1 MMKKFLRFC
10 YNQIPVRERAATLV
24 AALFE
29 HGCILLAA
37 YAAAMLIDGMAGE
50 RMLADA
56 GWRYLLLLA
65 AALAVQAVCGALG
78 RYLLSGIS
86 ERVRLSC
93 RKRLH
98 RLNWLSRGQ
107 GRQRQDMLNR
117 GQGLQKQDMPNKE
130 QGMQRQDMLDNAG
143 LAAYCCQHVDALDEF
158 FQKVVP
164 LVLAGL
170 IRLPLFLA
178 VFLYLDAVSG
188 LIAFVTM
195 PVAPVM
201 LYLLGRLAAG
211 ASAEQW
217 DRQSE
222 LNRGFYELMQGVVT
236 LKLFRRTAAAL
247 REMEDLAR
255 HHSESSLRV
264 LRIAFLSAFAVELLT
279 TLSIAVLA
287 VGIGLRVLAGSLD
300 FATGFLVLLLAPE
313 FFMPVRSAGMAF
325 HVLMN
330 TRAALQELA
339 EAEKI
344 GTAAEL
350 AAGAEGSNTNSEIT
364 AEAEQRSMGGSVLA
378 GAEGSGTGSKMLAG
392 AGESGNHALKLPG
405 GTFAVVTGSSGA
417 GKTTLLRRMAGLLP
431 PAGWQFLLAGYDLGA
446 LPEGTRQKIIGYV
459 PQEPHVYAA
468 SLRDN
473 LLLGRDFPDGELV
486 RVLELAGL
494 GSWYR
499 RQAAAGGMEAK
510 LGDGGISL
518 SNGQRHRLGLARAML
533 GSPSVL
539 LLDEVTAGLEPH
551 EEGELLDMLRQWQGS
566 GRVVVLATHRQQA
579 VSRADRVI
587 AVEAEPEIEKVEI
600 EKAEI
605 EKVEIEAEIEKIEIE
620 SESGK
625 VEGEV
630 GPCL

>member
-344 GTAAEL
+344 GTAAL
-350 AAGAEGSNTNSEIT
+350 A
-364 AEAEQRSMGGSVLA
+364 LA
-378 GAEGSGTGSKMLAG
+378 GAEGSGTASEMLAG

-533 GSPSVL
+533 GSPPVL

-551 EEGELLDMLRQWQGS
+551 EEGELLVMLRQWQEQGD
-566 GRVVVLATHRQQA
+566 RVVVLATHRQQA
-579 VSRADRVI
+579 VSRADRII
-587 AVEAEPEIEKVEI
+587 AVK
-600 EKAEI
+600 
-605 EKVEIEAEIEKIEIE
+605 
-620 SESGK
+620 
-625 VEGEV
+625 GEV
-630 GPCL
+630 GSCS

>member
-344 GTAAEL
+344 GTAAL
-350 AAGAEGSNTNSEIT
+350 
-364 AEAEQRSMGGSVLA
+364 VLA
-378 GAEGSGTGSKMLAG
+378 GAEGSGTASEMLAGADRSGTGSKMLAG

-566 GRVVVLATHRQQA
+566 GRVVVLATHRQPA

-600 EKAEI
+600 AVEAEPEI
-605 EKVEIEAEIEKIEIE
+605 EKVEIEAEIE

>member
-344 GTAAEL
+344 GTAAL
-350 AAGAEGSNTNSEIT
+350 VLAGAEGSGTASE
-364 AEAEQRSMGGSVLA
+364 MLA

-392 AGESGNHALKLPG
+392 AGESGNHALKLPE

-600 EKAEI
+600 EAEI
-605 EKVEIEAEIEKIEIE
+605 EIEIE

>member
-50 RMLADA
+50 RMPADA

-344 GTAAEL
+344 GTAAL
-350 AAGAEGSNTNSEIT
+350 ALAGAEGSGTASE
-364 AEAEQRSMGGSVLA
+364 MLA
-378 GAEGSGTGSKMLAG
+378 GADRSGTGSKMLAG

-600 EKAEI
+600 EAEI
-605 EKVEIEAEIEKIEIE
+605 EIEIE

>member
-344 GTAAEL
+344 GTAAL
-350 AAGAEGSNTNSEIT
+350 ALAGAEGSGTASE
-364 AEAEQRSMGGSVLA
+364 MLA
-378 GAEGSGTGSKMLAG
+378 GADRSGTGSKMLAG
-392 AGESGNHALKLPG
+392 AGESGNHALKLPE

-600 EKAEI
+600 EAEI
-605 EKVEIEAEIEKIEIE
+605 EKVEIEAEIEIE

>member
-50 RMLADA
+50 RMPADA

-330 TRAALQELA
+330 TKAAIQELA

-344 GTAAEL
+344 GTAAL
-350 AAGAEGSNTNSEIT
+350 
-364 AEAEQRSMGGSVLA
+364 VLA
-378 GAEGSGTGSKMLAG
+378 GAEGSGTASEMLAGADRSGTGSKMLAG
-392 AGESGNHALKLPG
+392 AGESGNHALELPG

-533 GSPSVL
+533 GSPPVL

-600 EKAEI
+600 EAEI
-605 EKVEIEAEIEKIEIE
+605 EIEIE

>member
-344 GTAAEL
+344 GTAAL
-350 AAGAEGSNTNSEIT
+350 ALAGAEGSGTASE
-364 AEAEQRSMGGSVLA
+364 MLA
-378 GAEGSGTGSKMLAG
+378 GADRSGTGSKMLAG

-551 EEGELLDMLRQWQGS
+551 EEGELLDMLRQWQDS

-600 EKAEI
+600 EA
-605 EKVEIEAEIEKIEIE
+605 EIE

-630 GPCL
+630 GPWL

>member
-107 GRQRQDMLNR
+107 GRQRQDMLDR

-344 GTAAEL
+344 GTAAL
-350 AAGAEGSNTNSEIT
+350 
-364 AEAEQRSMGGSVLA
+364 VLA
-378 GAEGSGTGSKMLAG
+378 GAEGSGTASEMLAGADRSGTGSKMLAG

-600 EKAEI
+600 EAE
-605 EKVEIEAEIEKIEIE
+605 IEIE

>member
-1 MMKKFLRFC
+1 MKKFLRFC

-107 GRQRQDMLNR
+107 GRQRQDMLDR

-344 GTAAEL
+344 GTAAL
-350 AAGAEGSNTNSEIT
+350 ALAGAEGSGTASE
-364 AEAEQRSMGGSVLA
+364 MLA
-378 GAEGSGTGSKMLAG
+378 GADRSGTGSKMLAG
-392 AGESGNHALKLPG
+392 AGESGNHALELPG

-518 SNGQRHRLGLARAML
+518 SNGQRHRLGMARAML

-600 EKAEI
+600 EAEI
-605 EKVEIEAEIEKIEIE
+605 EIEIE

>member
-344 GTAAEL
+344 GTAAL
-350 AAGAEGSNTNSEIT
+350 ALAGAEGSGTASE
-364 AEAEQRSMGGSVLA
+364 MLA
-378 GAEGSGTGSKMLAG
+378 GADRSGTGSKMLAG

-551 EEGELLDMLRQWQGS
+551 EEGGLLDMLRQWQGS
-566 GRVVVLATHRQQA
+566 GRVVVLAPHRQQA

-600 EKAEI
+600 EAE
-605 EKVEIEAEIEKIEIE
+605 IEIE

>member
-50 RMLADA
+50 RMPADA

-344 GTAAEL
+344 GTAAL
-350 AAGAEGSNTNSEIT
+350 ALAGAEGSGTASE
-364 AEAEQRSMGGSVLA
+364 MLA
-378 GAEGSGTGSKMLAG
+378 GADRSGTGSKMLAG
-392 AGESGNHALKLPG
+392 AGESGNHALELPG

-551 EEGELLDMLRQWQGS
+551 EEGVLLDMLRQWQGS

-600 EKAEI
+600 EA
-605 EKVEIEAEIEKIEIE
+605 EIEAEIEIEIE

>member
-344 GTAAEL
+344 GTAAL
-350 AAGAEGSNTNSEIT
+350 ALAGAEGSGTASE
-364 AEAEQRSMGGSVLA
+364 MLA
-378 GAEGSGTGSKMLAG
+378 GADRSGTGSKMLAG

-587 AVEAEPEIEKVEI
+587 AVEAE
-600 EKAEI
+600 AEI
-605 EKVEIEAEIEKIEIE
+605 EKVEIEAEIEIEIEIE

>member
-50 RMLADA
+50 RMPADA

-344 GTAAEL
+344 GTAAL
-350 AAGAEGSNTNSEIT
+350 
-364 AEAEQRSMGGSVLA
+364 VLA
-378 GAEGSGTGSKMLAG
+378 GAEGSGTASEMLAGADRSGTGSKMLAG
-392 AGESGNHALKLPG
+392 AGESGNHALKLTG

-587 AVEAEPEIEKVEI
+587 AVEAE
-600 EKAEI
+600 AEI
-605 EKVEIEAEIEKIEIE
+605 EKVEIEAEIEIEIE

>member
-344 GTAAEL
+344 GTAAL
-350 AAGAEGSNTNSEIT
+350 ALAGAEGSGTASE
-364 AEAEQRSMGGSVLA
+364 MLA
-378 GAEGSGTGSKMLAG
+378 GADRSGTGSKMLAG

-587 AVEAEPEIEKVEI
+587 AVEGKPEIEPEIKP
-600 EKAEI
+600 
-605 EKVEIEAEIEKIEIE
+605 EIEAEAQAEKV
-620 SESGK
+620 K
-625 VEGEV
+625 GEV
-630 GPCL
+630 GTCS

>member
-344 GTAAEL
+344 GTAAL
-350 AAGAEGSNTNSEIT
+350 ALAGAEGSGTASE
-364 AEAEQRSMGGSVLA
+364 MLA
-378 GAEGSGTGSKMLAG
+378 GADRSGTGSKMLAG
-392 AGESGNHALKLPG
+392 AGESGNHALELPG

-587 AVEAEPEIEKVEI
+587 AVEAEPEIEKPEIEKVEI
-600 EKAEI
+600 EKVEI
-605 EKVEIEAEIEKIEIE
+605 EKVEIEAEIEIE

>member
-130 QGMQRQDMLDNAG
+130 QGMQGQDMLDNAG

-264 LRIAFLSAFAVELLT
+264 LRIAFLSSFAVELLT

-344 GTAAEL
+344 GTAAL
-350 AAGAEGSNTNSEIT
+350 
-364 AEAEQRSMGGSVLA
+364 VLA
-378 GAEGSGTGSKMLAG
+378 GAEGSGTASEMLAGADRSGTGSKMLAG

-600 EKAEI
+600 EAEI
-605 EKVEIEAEIEKIEIE
+605 EIEIE

>member
-29 HGCILLAA
+29 NGCILLAA
-37 YAAAMLIDGMAGE
+37 YAAAMLIDGMAGGS
-50 RMLADA
+50 MMAGA
-56 GWRYLLLLA
+56 GWHHLLVLA
-65 AALAVQAVCGALG
+65 AALAVQAVCGTLG

-86 ERVRLSC
+86 ERVRLSY
-93 RKRLH
+93 RRQLH
-98 RLNWLSRGQ
+98 RFSF
-107 GRQRQDMLNR
+107 
-117 GQGLQKQDMPNKE
+117 
-130 QGMQRQDMLDNAG
+130 AG
-143 LAAYCCQHVDALDEF
+143 LAAYCCEHVDALDEF

-164 LVLAGL
+164 LVLTGL

-178 VFLYLDAVSG
+178 VFFYLDGVSG
-188 LIAFVTM
+188 MIAFVTM

-247 REMEDLAR
+247 EEMEELAR
-255 HHSESSLRV
+255 QHSEASLRV

-344 GTAAEL
+344 GTAAL
-350 AAGAEGSNTNSEIT
+350 ALAGAEGSGNASE
-364 AEAEQRSMGGSVLA
+364 MLA
-378 GAEGSGTGSKMLAG
+378 GADRSGTGSKMLAG
-392 AGESGNHALKLPG
+392 AGESGNHALKLTG

-486 RVLELAGL
+486 RVLELSGL

-499 RQAAAGGMEAK
+499 RQAAAGGLEAK

-551 EEGELLDMLRQWQGS
+551 EEGELLAMLRQWQEQGD
-566 GRVVVLATHRQQA
+566 RVVVLATHRQQA
-579 VSRADRVI
+579 VSRADRII
-587 AVEAEPEIEKVEI
+587 AVK
-600 EKAEI
+600 
-605 EKVEIEAEIEKIEIE
+605 
-620 SESGK
+620 
-625 VEGEV
+625 GEV
-630 GPCL
+630 GSCS

>member
-117 GQGLQKQDMPNKE
+117 GQGLQKQDMTNKE

-344 GTAAEL
+344 GTAAL
-350 AAGAEGSNTNSEIT
+350 
-364 AEAEQRSMGGSVLA
+364 VLA
-378 GAEGSGTGSKMLAG
+378 GAEGSGTASEMLAGADRSGTGSKMLAG
-392 AGESGNHALKLPG
+392 AGESGNHALKLTG

-600 EKAEI
+600 EAEI
-605 EKVEIEAEIEKIEIE
+605 EIEIE

>member
-50 RMLADA
+50 RMPADA

-344 GTAAEL
+344 GTAAL
-350 AAGAEGSNTNSEIT
+350 ALAGAEGSGTASE
-364 AEAEQRSMGGSVLA
+364 MLA
-378 GAEGSGTGSKMLAG
+378 GADRSGTGSKMLAG

-600 EKAEI
+600 EA
-605 EKVEIEAEIEKIEIE
+605 EIE
-620 SESGK
+620 SESWK

>member
-50 RMLADA
+50 RMPADA

-143 LAAYCCQHVDALDEF
+143 LAAYCCQYVDALDEF

-344 GTAAEL
+344 GTAAL
-350 AAGAEGSNTNSEIT
+350 
-364 AEAEQRSMGGSVLA
+364 VLA
-378 GAEGSGTGSKMLAG
+378 GAEGSGTASEMLAGAEGSGTASKMLAG

-533 GSPSVL
+533 SSPSVL

-600 EKAEI
+600 EK
-605 EKVEIEAEIEKIEIE
+605 VEIEAKIEIE

>member
-107 GRQRQDMLNR
+107 GRQRQDMLKR

-344 GTAAEL
+344 GTAAL
-350 AAGAEGSNTNSEIT
+350 ALAGAEGSGTASE
-364 AEAEQRSMGGSVLA
+364 MLA
-378 GAEGSGTGSKMLAG
+378 GADRSGTGSKMLAG

-600 EKAEI
+600 E
-605 EKVEIEAEIEKIEIE
+605 

>member
-29 HGCILLAA
+29 NGCILLAA
-37 YAAAMLIDGMAGE
+37 YAAAMLIDSMAGGS
-50 RMLADA
+50 MMAGA
-56 GWRYLLLLA
+56 GWRHLLLLA

-86 ERVRLSC
+86 ERVRLSY

-98 RLNWLSRGQ
+98 RLNWLSWGQ
-107 GRQRQDMLNR
+107 GMQKQDMLNR
-117 GQGLQKQDMPNKE
+117 EQGMHKQDMLNRE
-130 QGMQRQDMLDNAG
+130 QGMHKQDMMPGQNQQPKPAG
-143 LAAYCCQHVDALDEF
+143 LAAYCCEHVDALDEF

-164 LVLAGL
+164 LVLMGL

-178 VFLYLDAVSG
+178 VFFYLDAVSG

-247 REMEDLAR
+247 EEMEELAR

-344 GTAAEL
+344 GTDAEMT
-350 AAGAEGSNTNSEIT
+350 AGAEGSNTNSAIT
-364 AEAEQRSMGGSVLA
+364 AEAEPRSMGSSVLA
-378 GAEGSGTGSKMLAG
+378 EAEG
-392 AGESGNHALKLPG
+392 SGNHALELPG

-417 GKTTLLRRMAGLLP
+417 GKTTLLRRLAGLLP
-431 PAGWQFLLAGYDLGA
+431 PGGWQFLLAGYDLGA
-446 LPEGTRQKIIGYV
+446 LPESTRQKIIGYV

-486 RVLELAGL
+486 RVLELSGL

-499 RQAAAGGMEAK
+499 RQAAAGGLEAK

-533 GSPSVL
+533 GSPPVL

-551 EEGELLDMLRQWQGS
+551 EEGALLDMLRQWQGQ
-566 GRVVVLATHRQQA
+566 GDRVVVLATHRQQA
-579 VSRADRVI
+579 VSRADRII
-587 AVEAEPEIEKVEI
+587 AVEGKPEIEPEIKP
-600 EKAEI
+600 
-605 EKVEIEAEIEKIEIE
+605 EIEAEVQAEKV
-620 SESGK
+620 K
-625 VEGEV
+625 GEV
-630 GPCL
+630 GTCS

>member
-130 QGMQRQDMLDNAG
+130 QGMQMQDMLDNAG

-344 GTAAEL
+344 GTAAL
-350 AAGAEGSNTNSEIT
+350 
-364 AEAEQRSMGGSVLA
+364 VLA
-378 GAEGSGTGSKMLAG
+378 GAEGSGTASEMLAG
-392 AGESGNHALKLPG
+392 ADRSGNHALKLPG

-551 EEGELLDMLRQWQGS
+551 EEGELLDMLRQWQDS

-600 EKAEI
+600 ESEI
-605 EKVEIEAEIEKIEIE
+605 EKVEIEKVEIE

>member
-1 MMKKFLRFC
+1 M
-10 YNQIPVRERAATLV
+10 P
-24 AALFE
+24 
-29 HGCILLAA
+29 
-37 YAAAMLIDGMAGE
+37 
-50 RMLADA
+50 ADA

-107 GRQRQDMLNR
+107 GRQDMLDR

-178 VFLYLDAVSG
+178 VFFYLDGVSG
-188 LIAFVTM
+188 MIAFVTM

-344 GTAAEL
+344 GTAAL
-350 AAGAEGSNTNSEIT
+350 ALAGAEGSGTASE
-364 AEAEQRSMGGSVLA
+364 MLA
-378 GAEGSGTGSKMLAG
+378 GADRSGTGSKMLAG

-486 RVLELAGL
+486 RGLELAGL

-499 RQAAAGGMEAK
+499 RQAAAGGLEAK

-551 EEGELLDMLRQWQGS
+551 EEGELLAMLRQWQEQGD
-566 GRVVVLATHRQQA
+566 RVVVLATHRQQA
-579 VSRADRVI
+579 VSRADRII
-587 AVEAEPEIEKVEI
+587 AVK
-600 EKAEI
+600 
-605 EKVEIEAEIEKIEIE
+605 
-620 SESGK
+620 
-625 VEGEV
+625 GEV
-630 GPCL
+630 GSCS

>member
-1 MMKKFLRFC
+1 MKKFLRFC

-50 RMLADA
+50 RMPADA

-344 GTAAEL
+344 GTAAL
-350 AAGAEGSNTNSEIT
+350 ALAGAEGSGTASE
-364 AEAEQRSMGGSVLA
+364 MLA
-378 GAEGSGTGSKMLAG
+378 GADRSGTGSKMLAG

-600 EKAEI
+600 EA
-605 EKVEIEAEIEKIEIE
+605 EIE
-620 SESGK
+620 SESWK

>member
-339 EAEKI
+339 GAEKI

-350 AAGAEGSNTNSEIT
+350 AAGAVGSNTNSEIT

-378 GAEGSGTGSKMLAG
+378 GAEGSG
-392 AGESGNHALKLPG
+392 NHALELPG

-417 GKTTLLRRMAGLLP
+417 GKTTFLRRLAGLLP
-431 PAGWQFLLAGYDLGA
+431 PGGWQFLLAGYDLGA

-486 RVLELAGL
+486 RVLELSGL

-499 RQAAAGGMEAK
+499 RQAAAGGLEAK

-533 GSPSVL
+533 GSPPVL

-551 EEGELLDMLRQWQGS
+551 EEGELLAMLRQWQEQGD
-566 GRVVVLATHRQQA
+566 RVVVLATHRQQA
-579 VSRADRVI
+579 VSRADRII
-587 AVEAEPEIEKVEI
+587 AVK
-600 EKAEI
+600 
-605 EKVEIEAEIEKIEIE
+605 
-620 SESGK
+620 
-625 VEGEV
+625 GEV
-630 GPCL
+630 GSCS

>member
-1 MMKKFLRFC
+1 MKKFLRFC

-164 LVLAGL
+164 LVLTGL

-344 GTAAEL
+344 GTAAL
-350 AAGAEGSNTNSEIT
+350 ALAGAEGSGTASE
-364 AEAEQRSMGGSVLA
+364 MLA
-378 GAEGSGTGSKMLAG
+378 GADRSGTGSKMLAG

-518 SNGQRHRLGLARAML
+518 SNGQRHRLGLASAML

-551 EEGELLDMLRQWQGS
+551 EEGELLDMLRQWHGS

-587 AVEAEPEIEKVEI
+587 AVEAEPEIDKP
-600 EKAEI
+600 EI
-605 EKVEIEAEIEKIEIE
+605 EKVEIEKVEIEKVEIEKVELEAEIEIE
-620 SESGK
+620 S
-625 VEGEV
+625 
-630 GPCL
+630 

>member
-344 GTAAEL
+344 GTAAL
-350 AAGAEGSNTNSEIT
+350 ALAGAEGSGTASE
-364 AEAEQRSMGGSVLA
+364 MLA
-378 GAEGSGTGSKMLAG
+378 GADRSGTGSKMLAG

-587 AVEAEPEIEKVEI
+587 AVEAEAEIEKVEI
-600 EKAEI
+600 EKVEIEAEI
-605 EKVEIEAEIEKIEIE
+605 EKVEIEAEIEIEIE

>member
-1 MMKKFLRFC
+1 MKKFLRFC

-130 QGMQRQDMLDNAG
+130 QWMQRQDMLDNAG

-247 REMEDLAR
+247 EEMEELAR
-255 HHSESSLRV
+255 QHSESSLRV

-344 GTAAEL
+344 GTAAL
-350 AAGAEGSNTNSEIT
+350 
-364 AEAEQRSMGGSVLA
+364 VLA
-378 GAEGSGTGSKMLAG
+378 GAEGSGTASEMLAGADRSGTGSKMLAG

-600 EKAEI
+600 EAEI
-605 EKVEIEAEIEKIEIE
+605 EIEIE

>member
-50 RMLADA
+50 RMPADA

-330 TRAALQELA
+330 TRAAIQELA

-344 GTAAEL
+344 GTAAL
-350 AAGAEGSNTNSEIT
+350 ALAGAEGSGTASE
-364 AEAEQRSMGGSVLA
+364 MLA
-378 GAEGSGTGSKMLAG
+378 GADRSGTGSKMLAG
-392 AGESGNHALKLPG
+392 AGESGNHALELPG

-551 EEGELLDMLRQWQGS
+551 EEGVLLDMLRQWQGS

-600 EKAEI
+600 EK
-605 EKVEIEAEIEKIEIE
+605 VEIEAEIE

>member
-344 GTAAEL
+344 GTAAL
-350 AAGAEGSNTNSEIT
+350 
-364 AEAEQRSMGGSVLA
+364 VLA
-378 GAEGSGTGSKMLAG
+378 GAEGSGTASEMLAGADRSGTGSKMLAG

-566 GRVVVLATHRQQA
+566 GRVVVLATHRQQS

-587 AVEAEPEIEKVEI
+587 AVEAEAEIEKVEI
-600 EKAEI
+600 EK
-605 EKVEIEAEIEKIEIE
+605 VEIEAGIEIEIEIE

>member
-344 GTAAEL
+344 GTAAL
-350 AAGAEGSNTNSEIT
+350 ALAGAEGSGTASE
-364 AEAEQRSMGGSVLA
+364 MLA
-378 GAEGSGTGSKMLAG
+378 GADRSGTGSKMLAG
-392 AGESGNHALKLPG
+392 AGESGNHALELPG

-600 EKAEI
+600 EAEI
-605 EKVEIEAEIEKIEIE
+605 EKVEIEKVEIE

>member
-344 GTAAEL
+344 GTAAL
-350 AAGAEGSNTNSEIT
+350 ALAGAEGSGTASE
-364 AEAEQRSMGGSVLA
+364 MLA
-378 GAEGSGTGSKMLAG
+378 GADRSGTGSKMLAG
-392 AGESGNHALKLPG
+392 AGESGNHALELPG

-551 EEGELLDMLRQWQGS
+551 EEGVLLDMLRQWQGS

-600 EKAEI
+600 EA
-605 EKVEIEAEIEKIEIE
+605 EIEAEIEIEIE

>member
-50 RMLADA
+50 RMPADA

-344 GTAAEL
+344 GTAAL
-350 AAGAEGSNTNSEIT
+350 
-364 AEAEQRSMGGSVLA
+364 VLA
-378 GAEGSGTGSKMLAG
+378 GAEGSGTASEMLAGADRSGTGSKMLAG

-600 EKAEI
+600 EA
-605 EKVEIEAEIEKIEIE
+605 EIE

>member
-50 RMLADA
+50 RMPADA

-107 GRQRQDMLNR
+107 GRQRQDMLDR

-344 GTAAEL
+344 GTAAL
-350 AAGAEGSNTNSEIT
+350 ALAGAEGSGTASE
-364 AEAEQRSMGGSVLA
+364 MLA
-378 GAEGSGTGSKMLAG
+378 GADRSGTGSKMLAG
-392 AGESGNHALKLPG
+392 AGESGNHALELPG

-600 EKAEI
+600 EAEI
-605 EKVEIEAEIEKIEIE
+605 EKVEIE

>member
-344 GTAAEL
+344 GTAAL
-350 AAGAEGSNTNSEIT
+350 ALAGAEGSGTASE
-364 AEAEQRSMGGSVLA
+364 MLA
-378 GAEGSGTGSKMLAG
+378 GADRSGTGSKMLAG

-600 EKAEI
+600 EAEI
-605 EKVEIEAEIEKIEIE
+605 EKVEIEAEIEKVEIE

>member
-344 GTAAEL
+344 GTAAL
-350 AAGAEGSNTNSEIT
+350 ALAGAEGSGTASE
-364 AEAEQRSMGGSVLA
+364 MLA
-378 GAEGSGTGSKMLAG
+378 GAEGSGTASEMLAGADRSGTGSKMLAG

-587 AVEAEPEIEKVEI
+587 AVEAEPEIE
-600 EKAEI
+600 
-605 EKVEIEAEIEKIEIE
+605 

>member
-78 RYLLSGIS
+78 RYLLYGIS

-344 GTAAEL
+344 GTAAL
-350 AAGAEGSNTNSEIT
+350 ALAGAEGSGTASE
-364 AEAEQRSMGGSVLA
+364 MLA
-378 GAEGSGTGSKMLAG
+378 GADRSGTGSKMLAG

-600 EKAEI
+600 EK
-605 EKVEIEAEIEKIEIE
+605 VEIEAEIEKVEIE

>member
-29 HGCILLAA
+29 HSCILLAA

-164 LVLAGL
+164 LVLTGL

-344 GTAAEL
+344 GTAAL
-350 AAGAEGSNTNSEIT
+350 ALAGAEGSGTASE
-364 AEAEQRSMGGSVLA
+364 MLA
-378 GAEGSGTGSKMLAG
+378 GADRSGTGSKMLAG
-392 AGESGNHALKLPG
+392 AGESGNHALNLPG

-587 AVEAEPEIEKVEI
+587 AVEAEAEI
-600 EKAEI
+600 EKA
-605 EKVEIEAEIEKIEIE
+605 EIE